1 MFGKWYIKTFHIP
14 WGYNRLSEG
23 ALLPLAWLT
32 GQGTAGC
39 SPQGEQEPLAQL
51 ILSASGDLRANPSL
65 DSWQKGTR
73 WAQVAGLPRPV
84 AIIPPTPR
92 LLRSRLHQDV
102 KHVSLEG
109 RCLAEASVEPQH
121 PKSPG
126 GLRQRDEQHLRP
138 SGQAGPELRRAP
150 SPGLLVATGGWANP
164 GVGRGWRKGR
174 GGGTVQLAGRR
185 ALPGVLCGSGDAALN
200 LPIYLRHTDLPCL
213 LFKARFIWLHSSS
226 PHPPPRGSTPMPP
239 SLPQAAAPASL
250 GAALIAQLSGWLNTY
265 KSFLNF
271 KLGREATP
279 LSATAGADALFQCK
293 C

>member
-1 MFGKWYIKTFHIP
+1 M
-14 WGYNRLSEG
+14 
-23 ALLPLAWLT
+23 
-32 GQGTAGC
+32 
-39 SPQGEQEPLAQL
+39 
-51 ILSASGDLRANPSL
+51 
-65 DSWQKGTR
+65 
-73 WAQVAGLPRPV
+73 AGLPCPV

-138 SGQAGPELRRAP
+138 SGKAGPELRRAP

-174 GGGTVQLAGRR
+174 GGGTVRLAGRR

-250 GAALIAQLSGWLNTY
+250 GAALIAQLSG
-265 KSFLNF
+265 
-271 KLGREATP
+271 
-279 LSATAGADALFQCK
+279 
-293 C
+293 